1 MNQHHVVTVTLVF
14 ISTIVGVIAGFILPF
29 LLVMT
34 GIGGAGMG
42 AFAVGAF
49 IGAIIGGGGLP
60 LYVFWQRQRHYRYRA
75 IATER
80 LALFMG
86 MVFLLWAGL
95 VVGMLTVLSAQP
107 DDIRQTFE
115 GVLQMVAY
123 LPFLLPTIGA
133 IFILSRSR
141 FRTIYG

>member
-1 MNQHHVVTVTLVF
+1 MNRHHVVTVLLVL

-29 LLVMT
+29 LLVIT
-34 GIGGAGMG
+34 GIAGLGMG
-42 AFAVGAF
+42 VLVVGTL
-49 IGAIIGGGGLP
+49 IGAIGGGGGLP
-60 LYVFWQRQRHYRYRA
+60 LYVFWHRQRHYRYRA

-86 MVFLLWAGL
+86 TGLLLLVGL
-95 VVGMLTVLSAQP
+95 AVTMLTVLRAQP
-107 DDIRQTFE
+107 DDISQTFG

-133 IFILSRSR
+133 TFILSRSR
-141 FRTIYG
+141 FSIKHT